1 MLSLQQERKNHS
13 QLISRFVLLAA
24 LAVAI
29 IVVFSVSNGKSAL
42 AVPNISPK
50 LLSEL
55 GTSSEMVPVLITT
68 ESHDYEAIVQAIE
81 DAGGT
86 VTQQYKYATGLAA
99 ELPRGVVLSISEL
112 PGVQRVQADEPRQ
125 LETGS
130 TTADAIGGILP
141 LGSDMEEVDGAMR
154 VGAGTAFDISGFET
168 TSLDLADFS
177 DIDPTT
183 YNTPFAMDAV
193 DVWETGNFGQDSL
206 AVVIDTGIYSEHFM
220 LAGSVI
226 GGEDM
231 STDVGTPYEGFD
243 KATNHWHGTHVSGI
257 IAGHGAIVLPN
268 DALLTQSIE
277 MNTGR
282 PLPPYDADN
291 KILPLLGNAPFAQL
305 YGIKVFDHTGGSAS
319 ESIIIAAIERAIDL
333 KLEEG
338 LDVDVINMS
347 LGGWTGYDGR
357 DLEDMTVDAA
367 TDAGI
372 TVVVAASNDGPTSLT
387 IASPGTANT
396 SVTVGA
402 AALPANVRVF
412 WDVFYD
418 FLGIGDYLFTSDEPQ
433 MIYFSSRG
441 PTADRRMKPEVSGS
455 GVFVLS
461 AFNTESSPQG
471 IGWASGT
478 SMASPS
484 VAGVAALLNT
494 YGETVGASPGDIK
507 EALVA
512 GSNLLPGYDKYD
524 QGAGLVSAADA
535 LAALQDDDDLG
546 TVQAPLKPRGDGAAA
561 RPKGEYLSIGALRNG
576 ITIDIEDLAPGEA
589 QHYWFKM
596 KPGKMESVQIEVQ
609 DVDLG
614 EDPLGLNSFE
624 LYVSSAVR
632 SANVAYIDSTN
643 VYGDANFIIEDMNT
657 EATGDVFGA
666 FLTDLPMMRGYVR
679 LVIENDWTSYDNLS
693 GTFKISTVDARGGP
707 KDERYKGVLNTG
719 ESEGFFPVGFGPDGV
734 KFELDWKRSYTR
746 YSTSDL
752 DMIIAWFDTDG
763 NLHYEYGGAT
773 LNAHEE
779 VILEADNIAAVY
791 VLVDGYQTY
800 DKDEK
805 WKLKVYYLGD

>member
-1 MLSLQQERKNHS
+1 MLSLKQERTNHS

-24 LAVAI
+24 LVLAVIA
-29 IVVFSVSNGKSAL
+29 VFSVPNNKAAL
-42 AVPNISPK
+42 AVPKVSPQ
-50 LLSEL
+50 LLGEL
-55 GTSSEMVPVLITT
+55 GSSSEVVPVLITT

-81 DAGGT
+81 EAGGT

-99 ELPRGVVLSISEL
+99 ELPKDAILSISEL
-112 PGVQRVQADEPRQ
+112 PGVQRVQTDSPRQ

-141 LGSDMEEVDGAMR
+141 LGSDMEAVDGAMR
-154 VGAGTAFDISGFET
+154 LGAGTPFDASGFET
-168 TSLDLADFS
+168 TSLSLADLS

-183 YNTPFAMDAV
+183 YNTPFVMDAV
-193 DVWETGNFGQDSL
+193 DVWSTGNLGQDSL

-231 STDVGTPYEGFD
+231 SADAGTPYEGFD
-243 KATNHWHGTHVSGI
+243 KAANHWHGTHVSGI
-257 IAGHGAIVLPN
+257 IAGHGAVVLPN
-268 DALLTQSIE
+268 DDLLTQSIE

-282 PLPPYDADN
+282 PLPTYDADN

-319 ESIIIAAIERAIDL
+319 ESIIIGAIERAIDL

-357 DLEDMTVDAA
+357 DLEDMAVDAA

-387 IASPGTANT
+387 INSPGTANT
-396 SVTVGA
+396 SVAVGA

-418 FLGIGDYLFTSDEPQ
+418 FLGIGEYLFTSDQPQ

-441 PTADRRMKPEVSGS
+441 PTADGRMKPEVSGS

-461 AFNTESSPQG
+461 AFNTDANPQG

-507 EALVA
+507 EALIN
-512 GSNLLPGYDKYD
+512 GSNMLPGYDKYD

-535 LAALQDDDDLG
+535 MAALEDDHDLG
-546 TVQAPLKPRGDGAAA
+546 TTQAPLPPRRNDRPSAM
-561 RPKGEYLSIGALRNG
+561 PKGQYLSVGALRRG
-576 ITIDIEDLAPGEA
+576 VTIDVKDLAPGEA
-589 QHYWFKM
+589 QHYWIKM
-596 KPGKMESVQIEVQ
+596 RPGIERIKI
-609 DVDLG
+609 DVTNVDVG
-614 EDPLGLNSFE
+614 VDPFGINSFE

-632 SANVAYIDSTN
+632 SGNVSYIDSAN
-643 VYGDANFIIEDMNT
+643 VSGDAQFVIEDLNT
-657 EATGDVFGA
+657 QASGDIFGA
-666 FLTDLPMMRGYVR
+666 FLEDLPMMTGYIR
-679 LVIENDWTSYDNLS
+679 LVIENDWTSFDNLS
-693 GTFKISTVDARGGP
+693 GTFTIKTVHGRNNA
-707 KDERYKGVLNTG
+707 KDEFYRGTLNTG
-719 ESEGFFPVGFGPDGV
+719 ESEGFFPVGFGPNGV
-734 KFELDWKRSYTR
+734 RLDLFWRRNHSQ

-752 DMIIAWFDTDG
+752 DMIVVWIDTDG
-763 NLHYEYGGAT
+763 NQHVEYGGAT
-773 LNAHEE
+773 INAPEE
-779 VILEADNIAAVY
+779 LVIEADNMAAVY
-791 VLVDGYQTY
+791 VLVDGYNTY
-800 DKDEK
+800 DKDEM
-805 WKLKVYYLGD
+805 WKLKVNYLGD